1 MQCSHAVPPA
11 VVSRYAADR
20 RMATLREYFDT
31 DFARVLN
38 AAQPLTVV
46 RTTGDDPVQVQA
58 RVHLD
63 FDSNTKYVSCLIP
76 ETSDPLSI
84 SVALLKDIER
94 ILSIADGLEVQTA
107 LPGEEMRCSRDLRF
121 SGRVFL
127 YTEQTIAS
135 EKATQLCAEAKQNG
149 LHVQIRDPE
158 FAVRRS
164 ALEKL
169 AFILHDSRD
178 KDLIARPIAQRLTKL
193 MCPVWFDEYSL
204 NVGDRLRESVERGL
218 RECRKCILI
227 LSPRFLNNPGWT
239 KVEFNS
245 IFTRELLEQKD
256 LILPVWHEV
265 DEREVFDYSPT
276 LTDRV
281 AVKWSEGE
289 DEVVRRLHRAIV
301 R

>member
-1 MQCSHAVPPA
+1 
-11 VVSRYAADR
+11 
-20 RMATLREYFDT
+20 MATLREYFDT
-31 DFARVLN
+31 DFARVLSVGK
-38 AAQPLTVV
+38 PLPVGSS
-46 RTTGDDPVQVQA
+46 TGNDAVQVQA

-63 FDSNTKYVSCLIP
+63 FDSNTKYLSCFIP
-76 ETSDPLSI
+76 ETSAPLSV
-84 SVALLKDIER
+84 SVALLKGIER
-94 ILSIADGLEVQTA
+94 IISIADGVEVETA
-107 LPGEEMRCSRDLRF
+107 LPGEEMRSSRELQF

-127 YTEQTIAS
+127 YTEQAFAA

-149 LHVQIRDPE
+149 LHLQIRGPE

-164 ALEKL
+164 ALEKPL

-178 KDLIARPIAQRLTKL
+178 KDLMARPIARGLKKR

-218 RECRKCILI
+218 RESRKCVLI
-227 LSPRFLNNPGWT
+227 VSPHFLNNPGWT

-256 LILPVWHEV
+256 LILPVWHDV
-265 DEREVFDYSPT
+265 DKREVFNYSPT
-276 LTDRV
+276 LADRV